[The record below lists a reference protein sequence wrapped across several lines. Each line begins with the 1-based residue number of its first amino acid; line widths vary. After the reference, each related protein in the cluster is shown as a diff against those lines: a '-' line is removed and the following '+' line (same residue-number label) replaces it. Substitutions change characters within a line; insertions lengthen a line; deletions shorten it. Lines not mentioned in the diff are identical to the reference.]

1 MKRTILLMALALCIA
16 LLCTACGDEQ
26 LDFTG
31 KTPDQVSAAIKG
43 INKKITDAN
52 LQPTTQ
58 GPSIACLTW
67 LADSTGSPILMEQS
81 DIRKALQALATAK
94 GNDGIGWVLVFL
106 NETGVDKL
114 GNKSPVLTVKLAW
127 DMATLKKVNWE
138 NIEDWQLTELA
149 GLEGLGPFGKNA
161 IAAYCKEG
169 RDTYGIE
176 FCKRAGY

>member
-1 MKRTILLMALALCIA
+1 MRKTILVFLALCIA

-52 LQPTTQ
+52 LHPTTQ

-114 GNKSPVLTVKLAW
+114 GNKSPVLAVKLAW

>member
-43 INKKITDAN
+43 INKKITDAS

-58 GPSIACLTW
+58 GSSIACLTW

-106 NETGVDKL
+106 NEK
-114 GNKSPVLTVKLAW
+114 AW
-127 DMATLKKVNWE
+127 TSWAT
-138 NIEDWQLTELA
+138 
-149 GLEGLGPFGKNA
+149 
-161 IAAYCKEG
+161 
-169 RDTYGIE
+169 
-176 FCKRAGY
+176 RAPCWP

>member
-31 KTPDQVSAAIKG
+31 KTPDQVSASIKG
-43 INKKITDAN
+43 INKKITDAS

-81 DIRKALQALATAK
+81 DIP
-94 GNDGIGWVLVFL
+94 DGV
-106 NETGVDKL
+106 
-114 GNKSPVLTVKLAW
+114 
-127 DMATLKKVNWE
+127 
-138 NIEDWQLTELA
+138 A
-149 GLEGLGPFGKNA
+149 G
-161 IAAYCKEG
+161 
-169 RDTYGIE
+169 
-176 FCKRAGY
+176 AGHGQGQ

>member
-1 MKRTILLMALALCIA
+1 M
-16 LLCTACGDEQ
+16 
-26 LDFTG
+26 
-31 KTPDQVSAAIKG
+31 
-43 INKKITDAN
+43 
-52 LQPTTQ
+52 
-58 GPSIACLTW
+58 
-67 LADSTGSPILMEQS
+67 
-81 DIRKALQALATAK
+81 ALQALATAK

-114 GNKSPVLTVKLAW
+114 GNKSPVLAVKLAW
-127 DMATLKKVNWE
+127 NMTTLKQVNWK

>member
-1 MKRTILLMALALCIA
+1 MRKGIVTILIFCMA

-31 KTPDQVSAAIKG
+31 KTPDQISG
-43 INKKITDAN
+43 ELTSINKKITAAY
-52 LQPTTQ
+52 LQPTVQ
-58 GPSIACLTW
+58 GASIACLTW
-67 LADSTGSPILMEQS
+67 LADSTGSPILMEQK
-81 DIRKALQALATAK
+81 DIRNTLQTLASAK
-94 GNDGIGWVLVFL
+94 GNDGIGWVLLFL
-106 NETGVDKL
+106 NETGVDEQ
-114 GNKSPVLTVKLAW
+114 GNKSPVLAVKLAW

-161 IAAYCKEG
+161 LEAYCKEG